1 MKLLVITQR
10 VDDDDDVLGFF
21 HNWLEKL
28 SRHLEELQVIALH
41 AGTLRL
47 PSNVV
52 VHSLGKEKG
61 DPKWRWGIRFYRR
74 LFRLLPEVDGVFC
87 HMCPEY
93 VLALAPVNAI
103 FRKPV
108 VFWYAH
114 VQVSPLAA
122 RAVRRVDT
130 VLTPSRESFTLPAT
144 NLAATG
150 HGIDTHWFRPS
161 GDASRKGPL
170 RVLNVNRISRVK
182 EVSTL
187 VEAVSVLVNQKGF
200 RDFRVRIVGGPARPE
215 DSRYLEE
222 LRDRAREYG
231 IEEHLEWVG
240 PVRNKDTA
248 RFYQE
253 ADVFVRMQPGGGY
266 GKNELEALSCGLPV
280 VICAPVYAPV
290 FGRFAPSLIFRER
303 DPVDL
308 AGKLLEVER
317 WSLADRDAY
326 RQLARDY
333 VVQNHNLDTLAR
345 RIVDEFQ
352 KLVGGDETRALAEA
366 RSGNAPR

>member
-28 SRHLEELQVIALH
+28 SRHLEEVQVIALH

-52 VHSLGKEKG
+52 VHSLGKERG
-61 DPKWRWGIRFYRR
+61 DPKWRWAVRFYRR
-74 LFRLLPEVDGVFC
+74 LWRMLPQVDGVFC

-93 VLALAPVNAI
+93 VLSLAPVNAI

-114 VQVSPLAA
+114 VQVSRLAALAA
-122 RAVRRVDT
+122 RRADK
-130 VLTPSRESFTLPAT
+130 VLTPSRESFTLPAR
-144 NLAATG
+144 NLVATG
-150 HGIDTHWFRPS
+150 HGIDTHRFRLS
-161 GDASRKGPL
+161 GGPSRKGAL
-170 RVLNVNRISRVK
+170 RVLTVSRISRVK

-187 VEAVSVLVNQKGF
+187 VEAVHVLVNQKGF

-222 LRDRAREYG
+222 LRSRAREYG

-240 PVRNKDTA
+240 PVRNKDIA

-266 GKNELEALSCGLPV
+266 GKSDLEALSCGLPV
-280 VICAPVYAPV
+280 VICAPVYTPV

-308 AGKLLEVER
+308 AEKLLEVEN
-317 WSLADRDAY
+317 WSLADQEAY
-326 RQLARDY
+326 RRLARDY
-333 VVQNHNLDTLAR
+333 VVENHNLDNLTR
-345 RIVDEFQ
+345 RIVDELQ
-352 KLVGGDETRALAEA
+352 KLVEGDETPALAEA